1 MSSPVNVTSHYRH
14 DPPSPIYSNIDT
26 NSYLIRKSYQGYR
39 CKSNMN
45 GGLLEISF
53 SAPLTSRIVGRGD
66 EDLKDL
72 RTPPPLEKLY
82 EPYL

>member
-1 MSSPVNVTSHYRH
+1 
-14 DPPSPIYSNIDT
+14 
-26 NSYLIRKSYQGYR
+26 
-39 CKSNMN
+39 MN

-53 SAPLTSRIVGRGD
+53 TAPLTSRIVGQGD